1 MKITDNIYLDYQSST
16 PLDQRVMNS
25 MEPYYSENFGNPHS
39 SNHIFGWKASQ
50 AIDLSIEKISEC
62 LGCNEDEIIFT
73 SGATEAN
80 NLAIIGACLKNT
92 NKEKNKILIS
102 SIEHPCVIE
111 AANFAKKFLGYEV
124 ITIPVDRCGY
134 INQEILKTKIDKS
147 FLLASIMCVNN
158 EIGVIQNL
166 REIQSI
172 LLPFEVLF
180 HTDASQTP
188 LALNINE
195 IIDYVD
201 MLSLSGHKIYG
212 PKGIGCLYIKS
223 HLQNL
228 INPII
233 QGGGQQNNLRSGTLP
248 TPLCVGFARSL
259 EIIKEE
265 GSEERRKTSELRNFL
280 FENLKKE
287 IPNITINGPSI
298 NERHPMNLNI
308 FIEGIDADDF
318 IRSLQPK
325 LSLSTSSACSTGEIE
340 TSHVLN
346 AIGLDDD
353 RARSSFRIGL
363 GRYTVKEDL
372 KMAIKIII
380 DRLKN

>member
-16 PLDQRVMNS
+16 PLDQRVINS
-25 MEPYYSENFGNPHS
+25 MEPFYSENFGNPHS

-50 AIDLSIEKISEC
+50 AIDLSIEKISGY
-62 LGCNEDEIIFT
+62 LSCNEDEVIFT

-80 NLAIIGACLKNT
+80 NLAIIGACLKNE

-124 ITIPVDRCGY
+124 VIIPVNKSGY
-134 INQEILKTKIDKS
+134 INQKILETIIDKS
-147 FLLASIMCVNN
+147 ILLVSIMCANN

-166 REIQSI
+166 KEIQSI
-172 LLPFEVLF
+172 LLPYEILF

-188 LALNINE
+188 LALNISE

-223 HLQNL
+223 HVQNL

-248 TPLCVGFARSL
+248 TPLCVGFAKSI

-265 GSEERRKTSELRNFL
+265 GGEERRRTSQLRNFL

-287 IPNITINGPSI
+287 IPNITLNGPNI

-308 FIEGIDADDF
+308 LLEGIDADDF
-318 IRSLQPK
+318 ISSLQPK
-325 LSLSTSSACSTGEIE
+325 ISLSTSSACSTGEIE

-346 AIGLDDD
+346 AIGLDDEK
-353 RARSSFRIGL
+353 ARSSFRIGL
-363 GRYTVKEDL
+363 GRYTTEEDL
-372 KMAIKIII
+372 KVGIKIIV
-380 DRLKN
+380 DKLKN

>member
-111 AANFAKKFLGYEV
+111 AANFAKKFLDYEV
-124 ITIPVDRCGY
+124 ITIPVDRSGY

-188 LALNINE
+188 LALNISE

-265 GSEERRKTSELRNFL
+265 GGEERRKTSELRNFL
-280 FENLKKE
+280 FEKLKNE
-287 IPNITINGPSI
+287 IPNITLNGPNI

-308 FIEGIDADDF
+308 FLEGIDADNF
-318 IRSLQPK
+318 ISSLQPK

-353 RARSSFRIGL
+353 KARSSFRIGL

-372 KMAIKIII
+372 NIAIKIIT
-380 DRLKN
+380 DKLKD